1 MDCAIGNGES
11 SNTADVD
18 INGLRQML
26 RAPSQRQYETLSVED
41 VLSRMAPAIRRREHF
56 VQNLAKNS
64 RWSAES
70 WKEWYSIRGLSRR
83 HMAEIQEQWMWDLA
97 ESEVTSD
104 EYKAKI
110 EDYKRKGKKGK
121 ARALVR
127 GRFRS
132 YLEFQC
138 GSKQLAFWF
147 LMYDASPW
155 KQIAAKWG
163 KEQQWRIPF
172 Q

>member
-1 MDCAIGNGES
+1 
-11 SNTADVD
+11 
-18 INGLRQML
+18 ML
-26 RAPSQRQYETLSVED
+26 NLNLFFLGHFFWEPPMPN

-56 VQNLAKNS
+56 VQNLAKNT
-64 RWSAES
+64 RWSVDS
-70 WKEWYSIRGLSRR
+70 WKEWYSLRGLSRR
-83 HMAEIQEQWMWDLA
+83 HMAETQEQWMWDLA
-97 ESEVTSD
+97 ETEITSN

-110 EDYKRKGKKGK
+110 EEYSRRGKEAE
-121 ARALVR
+121 ARVLVR

-155 KQIAAKWG
+155 KQIAATWK
-163 KEQQWRIPF
+163 KELQWCIPCAVC
-172 Q
+172 